1 MLLIITFITINSCER
16 DDICIDEITPKLV
29 ITFYDKE
36 DPSSVKIVTN
46 LSAKIIIGTE
56 SDSIP
61 ILANDTIISIPLKV
75 TENSTQYILTIN
87 SDNGAQLI
95 RDTISITYNRE
106 DVFVGRSCGF
116 KTIFNNT
123 NYILDSNN
131 WIQNLETITQT
142 IDNETD
148 AHVKVFH

>member
-1 MLLIITFITINSCER
+1 MKIKLTYILLFIITLITINSCER

-61 ILANDTIISIPLKV
+61 ILVNDTIISIP
-75 TENSTQYILTIN
+75 TNRI
-87 SDNGAQLI
+87 
-95 RDTISITYNRE
+95 DTKFAFFVSI
-106 DVFVGRSCGF
+106 
-116 KTIFNNT
+116 
-123 NYILDSNN
+123 
-131 WIQNLETITQT
+131 
-142 IDNETD
+142 
-148 AHVKVFH
+148 